1 MAVGLSPFQARR
13 SGTHYRPS
21 FVVCPSVLATLD
33 GRLSR
38 AILYC
43 TQRNEDALHNIA
55 LYKFLIL
62 FYSNGFSALRHWRQ
76 VVIAHLVECCFC
88 WSLVR

>member
-1 MAVGLSPFQARR
+1 LAVGLPLLQARR

-33 GRLSR
+33 ARIVR
-38 AILYC
+38 AISK
-43 TQRNEDALHNIA
+43 RNRDALHNIA

-62 FYSNGFSALRHWRQ
+62 FYSILYT
-76 VVIAHLVECCFC
+76 HLIRYDTIERSVT
-88 WSLVR
+88 LKVR